1 MDDPLYLVDGFN
13 LLHAVVLVGRER
25 ANWWGAAGQARVVEL
40 AEQFDAGEV
49 CVVFDDRGKGRVSR
63 TERVDVQF
71 APDADEYIV
80 QHCASL
86 RGSRSVVVVS
96 ADRALCDRSAHRG
109 ASRLSPWK
117 FRERCT
123 ARGGVGK

>member
-13 LLHAVVLVGRER
+13 VLHAVLLVGRER
-25 ANWWGAAGQARVVEL
+25 ANWWGAIEQARVVEL

-49 CVVFDDRGKGRVSR
+49 CIVFDARGNERVSR

-80 QHCASL
+80 QQCASL
-86 RGSRSVVVVS
+86 QGSRGVVVVS

-109 ASRLSPWK
+109 AARLSPWK
-117 FRERCT
+117 FRARCA
-123 ARGGVGK
+123 ARGGT